1 MFTENESFQWPAW
14 EILKKTVDGIPVAV
28 DGDVRISVAENGP
41 VVAALKVERSF
52 GESHFTQY
60 IRLYAGAD
68 EERIDIV
75 NEVDWHGTNQLLKAE
90 FPLTVSNPVA
100 RYDIGTGSLERPN
113 NTPEQY
119 EVYAQQWADL
129 SEPDGSY
136 GVAIL
141 NDCKYGWD
149 KPADNV
155 LRLTLLHTPK
165 TRRSYAYQNRQ
176 DHGQHRF
183 TYSIV
188 AHAGD
193 WRQGG
198 VAARAEALNQP
209 VKAFTVPRHAGGLGR
224 TFSFAEV
231 RGEGVALRALKKAE
245 DGSGYVVRFYELQ
258 GREARNVS
266 VRFPAAVVAAKELNG
281 NEAPVGPATAAG
293 DELRF
298 DVGPWGIKT
307 FLVQLAPK
315 ADDAVKQAP
324 LALPYGLYAATFN
337 AFRADGNID
346 GTGHSYAAELLPASL
361 VQKGVRFDL
370 PDPTGP
376 VAVRAGG
383 QEIALP
389 EGNWNKVYL
398 LAASARGDTRT
409 RFLVGGNAVDVTI
422 PDYSGFVAQWGHT
435 GHTEGFVKE
444 AEYAYVGTHR
454 HGARENKDLPYEFT
468 YLFNIALD
476 IPAGARS
483 ITLPVN
489 RKVMVFAATAVQ
501 DDVNTAAPVS
511 DLLRF
516 PLPASPE
523 PELEIGQASQLAR
536 ATLSDA
542 SGRTNNNE
550 APAFAVDDDPE
561 TKWCDN
567 SAKPEKFIAFDLGGV
582 KTLTRWTVLH
592 AASESQ
598 SYVTKAFA
606 LQVRNS
612 EDEPWRTVDEV
623 AGNRDNETDRKL
635 SEPVHAR
642 FVRLNITQGDQ
653 VDTNISRIYEFGV
666 Y

>member
-1 MFTENESFQWPAW
+1 M
-14 EILKKTVDGIPVAV
+14 
-28 DGDVRISVAENGP
+28 
-41 VVAALKVERSF
+41 
-52 GESHFTQY
+52 
-60 IRLYAGAD
+60 
-68 EERIDIV
+68 
-75 NEVDWHGTNQLLKAE
+75 
-90 FPLTVSNPVA
+90 A

-129 SEPDGSY
+129 AEPDGSY

-198 VAARAEALNQP
+198 VVRQAEALNQP

-293 DELRF
+293 DEIRF
-298 DVGPWGIKT
+298 DIGPWGIKT

-315 ADDAVKQAP
+315 ADDTVKQAP

-370 PDPTGP
+370 QDPSGP

-389 EGNWNKVYL
+389 EGNWNKVYV

-409 RFLVGGNAVDVTI
+409 RFLVGGKAVDVTI

-476 IPAGARS
+476 IPAGTRS

-523 PELEIGQASQLAR
+523 PELEIGQASQLAA
-536 ATLSDA
+536 ATLSA
-542 SGRTNNNE
+542 SSGRTNNNE
-550 APAFAVDDDPE
+550 APAFAVDDNPE

-606 LQVRNS
+606 LQVRNA

-635 SEPVHAR
+635 SEPVRAR

>member
-1 MFTENESFQWPAW
+1 M
-14 EILKKTVDGIPVAV
+14 
-28 DGDVRISVAENGP
+28 
-41 VVAALKVERSF
+41 
-52 GESHFTQY
+52 
-60 IRLYAGAD
+60 
-68 EERIDIV
+68 
-75 NEVDWHGTNQLLKAE
+75 
-90 FPLTVSNPVA
+90 
-100 RYDIGTGSLERPN
+100 
-113 NTPEQY
+113 
-119 EVYAQQWADL
+119 
-129 SEPDGSY
+129 
-136 GVAIL
+136 
-141 NDCKYGWD
+141 
-149 KPADNV
+149 
-155 LRLTLLHTPK
+155 
-165 TRRSYAYQNRQ
+165 
-176 DHGQHRF
+176 
-183 TYSIV
+183 
-188 AHAGD
+188 
-193 WRQGG
+193 
-198 VAARAEALNQP
+198 
-209 VKAFTVPRHAGGLGR
+209 
-224 TFSFAEV
+224 
-231 RGEGVALRALKKAE
+231 
-245 DGSGYVVRFYELQ
+245 
-258 GREARNVS
+258 S

-598 SYVTKAFA
+598 SYVTKSFA
-606 LQVRNS
+606 LQVRNA

-635 SEPVHAR
+635 SEPVQAR